1 MNIDSLHN
9 FFGPDISSKTQELFG
24 SAEVFIPRDKI
35 LRAVDQLAIR
45 LTVAFRYDR
54 PVILFNLKD
63 AGWLFGCLIQR
74 LQIPV
79 ALGCFEIE
87 EDPEDDKLAWRI
99 RPTVSVE
106 NEHILFVFGDLKNT
120 HEKEFVS
127 NWSLKHGAIK
137 ILNASLVIR
146 AGDGLSSDRRYSCF
160 SIGQESLVGCG
171 LSLDGHGSNLPDL
184 YSLDLG

>member
-1 MNIDSLHN
+1 MNIESLHN
-9 FFGPDISSKTQELFG
+9 FLGSDISTKTRELFG
-24 SAEVFIPRDKI
+24 SAEVFIPQDKI

-74 LQIPV
+74 LQIPL

-87 EDPEDDKLAWRI
+87 EDAKEGKPAWRI
-99 RPTVSVE
+99 QPTASVE
-106 NEHILFVFGDLKNT
+106 NKQILFVFGDLSNT

-127 NWSLKHGAIK
+127 NWSLKRGAIK

-171 LSLDGHGSNLPDL
+171 LSRDGHGSNLPDL
-184 YSLDLG
+184 YSLGLG

>member
-1 MNIDSLHN
+1 MNIESLHN
-9 FFGPDISSKTQELFG
+9 FLGPDISTKTQELFG

-45 LTVAFRYDR
+45 LTVAFRHNR

-87 EDPEDDKLAWRI
+87 EDAEDDKPAWRI
-99 RPTVSVE
+99 QPTANVE
-106 NEHILFVFGDLKNT
+106 HKHIVFVFGDLNNP

-127 NWSLKHGAIK
+127 SWSLKRGAIK
-137 ILNASLVIR
+137 ILNASLVMR

-160 SIGQESLVGCG
+160 SIGQERLVGCG
-171 LSLDGHGSNLPDL
+171 LSRDGHGSNLPHL

>member
-1 MNIDSLHN
+1 MSIDLLHN
-9 FFGPDISSKTQELFG
+9 FLGSEISSKTQELFG

-35 LRAVDQLAIR
+35 LKAVDQLAIR
-45 LTVAFRYDR
+45 LTVAFRHDR

-79 ALGCFEIE
+79 ALGCFEIGEGAE
-87 EDPEDDKLAWRI
+87 EDKPAWRI
-99 RPTVSVE
+99 KPTVNVE
-106 NEHILFVFGDLKNT
+106 NKRILFVFGDLKNT

-137 ILNASLVIR
+137 ILNASLIIR

-171 LSLDGHGSNLPDL
+171 LSRDGCGSNLPDL
-184 YSLDLG
+184 YSLDLR

>member
-1 MNIDSLHN
+1 MTITFINFLKVKQKRFQKNVVDDASAIVPLDS
-9 FFGPDISSKTQELFG
+9 
-24 SAEVFIPRDKI
+24 RWRI
-35 LRAVDQLAIR
+35 LRRSCHSLDRYRNKAHAI
-45 LTVAFRYDR
+45 
-54 PVILFNLKD
+54 
-63 AGWLFGCLIQR
+63 
-74 LQIPV
+74 
-79 ALGCFEIE
+79 IE

-106 NEHILFVFGDLKNT
+106 NKHILFVFGDLKNT

>member
-1 MNIDSLHN
+1 MVLESYDCELSTWENIKFIVENEKVGDFVVL
-9 FFGPDISSKTQELFG
+9 KQE
-24 SAEVFIPRDKI
+24 
-35 LRAVDQLAIR
+35 
-45 LTVAFRYDR
+45 
-54 PVILFNLKD
+54 
-63 AGWLFGCLIQR
+63 
-74 LQIPV
+74 
-79 ALGCFEIE
+79 EIE
-87 EDPEDDKLAWRI
+87 EDLEDDKLAWRI
-99 RPTVSVE
+99 KPTVSVE
-106 NEHILFVFGDLKNT
+106 NKQILFVFGDLKNT

-171 LSLDGHGSNLPDL
+171 LSRDGHGSNLPDL